1 MFGAYAKRE
10 RDSKQQTHG
19 KGLGST
25 LIYLGIDLQL
35 DVYFKIKLLKYICF
49 NQPS

>member
-10 RDSKQQTHG
+10 RGSKQQTHE
-19 KGLGST
+19 KGLSST

-35 DVYFKIKLLKYICF
+35 DVLL
-49 NQPS
+49 